1 MATQPKGVASM
12 PAAAKSDA
20 DCIESAYESALGD
33 LFEQLLNNLT
43 GLPDG
48 PGDQRYVA
56 KFTTGYNAAKHAKEL
71 ALGLSGLPGRRS
83 PPQLRRREA
92 FPNEGPARQDGFHI
106 DGPESESLCL

>member
-71 ALGLSGLPGRRS
+71 ALGVVGPSRPTIAATTAKTRSVSKRR
-83 PPQLRRREA
+83 
-92 FPNEGPARQDGFHI
+92 AR
-106 DGPESESLCL
+106 

>member
-33 LFEQLLNNLT
+33 LFEQLLKNLT

-56 KFTTGYNAAKHAKEL
+56 KFITSGYNAAKHAKEL
-71 ALGLSGLPGRRS
+71 ALGVVGPSKPTIAATTAKTRSVSKRR
-83 PPQLRRREA
+83 
-92 FPNEGPARQDGFHI
+92 AR
-106 DGPESESLCL
+106 

>member
-33 LFEQLLNNLT
+33 LFEQLFKNLT

-48 PGDQRYVA
+48 PGDQQYVA

-71 ALGLSGLPGRRS
+71 ALGVVGPSKPTIAATTAKTRSVSKRR
-83 PPQLRRREA
+83 
-92 FPNEGPARQDGFHI
+92 AR
-106 DGPESESLCL
+106 

>member
-33 LFEQLLNNLT
+33 LFEQLLNNLR

-71 ALGLSGLPGRRS
+71 ALGVVGPSRPTIAATTAKTRSVSKRR
-83 PPQLRRREA
+83 
-92 FPNEGPARQDGFHI
+92 AR
-106 DGPESESLCL
+106 

>member
-1 MATQPKGVASM
+1 M

-71 ALGLSGLPGRRS
+71 ALGVVGPSRPTIAATTAKTRSVSKRR
-83 PPQLRRREA
+83 
-92 FPNEGPARQDGFHI
+92 AR
-106 DGPESESLCL
+106 